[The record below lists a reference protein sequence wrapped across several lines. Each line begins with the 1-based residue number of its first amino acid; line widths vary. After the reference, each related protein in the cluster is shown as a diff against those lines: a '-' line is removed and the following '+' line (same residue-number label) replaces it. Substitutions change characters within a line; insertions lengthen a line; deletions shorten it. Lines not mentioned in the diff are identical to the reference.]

1 MLLRPDLFVRQLH
14 LPRQLRLSE
23 SVILGYRAAM
33 TRSRPIHVVEA
44 ALSEHRSALRRFV
57 AARAPAADVDDALQI
72 AAMRALEK
80 AHTLA
85 DKDRV
90 LPWLY
95 QIHRTTIVDLARKN
109 VSEKRKIDALAAQPH
124 DAFAVAEADEN
135 SACGCSLVQ
144 SRQLNTR
151 YSAILEM
158 VDISGGSLK
167 EAARALGVTVN
178 TATVRL
184 HRARKALKERL
195 MAHCGVET
203 MKECNDCRCTSDGCC
218 PT

>member
-1 MLLRPDLFVRQLH
+1 MASDTRQSLIEATLRAH
-14 LPRQLRLSE
+14 
-23 SVILGYRAAM
+23 RA
-33 TRSRPIHVVEA
+33 E
-44 ALSEHRSALRRFV
+44 LKRFV
-57 AARAPAADVDDALQI
+57 AARAAACDVDDVLQV

-85 DKDRV
+85 DPDRA

-95 QIHRTTIVDLARKN
+95 QIHRNAVADMGRSLASEQRKL
-109 VSEKRKIDALAAQPH
+109 DALAAQPPME
-124 DAFAVAEADEN
+124 AETAEREDL
-135 SACGCSLVQ
+135 STCACSVEQ
-144 SRQLNTR
+144 ARQLNAR
-151 YSAILEM
+151 YSAILDL
-158 VDISGGSLK
+158 VDIGGASMK

-184 HRARKALKERL
+184 HRARSALKKRL

-203 MKECNDCRCTSDGCC
+203 MRECNDCRCTSDGCC